1 MKNNVKK
8 IEQKKNNN
16 ISNIPQNV
24 KQDKKPN
31 NASPIKVSEKE
42 PKKEIKK
49 EKPKEQ
55 KPIEEKPK
63 EDKPKEE
70 KPKEEKPKE
79 EKPIEQKKEEESPIK
94 ESARSNDIEIKDDF
108 ITEEE
113 KERLTKKRNKEI
125 LEDPNAI
132 PDDIDEEEPKDPD
145 SYDASTVEDEI

>member
-8 IEQKKNNN
+8 IEQKKNDN
-16 ISNIPQNV
+16 ISNEPQNG

-31 NASPIKVSEKE
+31 NASPIKVPEKE
-42 PKKEIKK
+42 PKKEIKNK
-49 EKPKEQ
+49 E
-55 KPIEEKPK
+55 
-63 EDKPKEE
+63 KPKEE

-79 EKPIEQKKEEESPIK
+79 QKPIEQKKEEESPIK

-108 ITEEE
+108 VTEEE

>member
-8 IEQKKNNN
+8 IEQKKNDN
-16 ISNIPQNV
+16 ISNKPQNG

-31 NASPIKVSEKE
+31 NASPIKVPEKE
-42 PKKEIKK
+42 PKKEIKNK
-49 EKPKEQ
+49 
-55 KPIEEKPK
+55 
-63 EDKPKEE
+63 E

-79 EKPIEQKKEEESPIK
+79 QKPIEQKKEEESPIK

-108 ITEEE
+108 VTEEE